1 MPHRKL
7 TSTSIL
13 AAIALLAEKEAASAF
28 TFPTRQS
35 TRTIS
40 KLDAT
45 TLDDWQLLD
54 NGSVVGSVKGH
65 PNLNDGDIITT
76 SPLAD
81 PSNAQTGGS
90 VTTLTGSQYDLGS
103 PMQLKRNSASS
114 TAAAE
119 PGTMDRGSL
128 LTTVGIGSL
137 VAGGFALG
145 VGVGSNN
152 IGSTPQMT
160 RGNVSVPERTTQAR
174 SMSRRISRRNQ
185 QGR

>member
-1 MPHRKL
+1 MKL
-7 TSTSIL
+7 STQCIV
-13 AAIALLAEKEAASAF
+13 AAIALLSQQDGVSAF
-28 TFPTRQS
+28 TLPKS
-35 TRTIS
+35 ARTMS

-81 PSNAQTGGS
+81 PANAQTGGS

-103 PMQLKRNSASS
+103 PMQLKRNTASAMSS
-114 TAAAE
+114 E
-119 PGTMDRGSL
+119 PGTMDRS
-128 LTTVGIGSL
+128 TAFQTAGIASL

-145 VGVGSNN
+145 VGIGSNGV
-152 IGSTPQMT
+152 GSTPQMT
-160 RGNVSVPERTTQAR
+160 VAEVCDLSVRPL
-174 SMSRRISRRNQ
+174 
-185 QGR
+185 G